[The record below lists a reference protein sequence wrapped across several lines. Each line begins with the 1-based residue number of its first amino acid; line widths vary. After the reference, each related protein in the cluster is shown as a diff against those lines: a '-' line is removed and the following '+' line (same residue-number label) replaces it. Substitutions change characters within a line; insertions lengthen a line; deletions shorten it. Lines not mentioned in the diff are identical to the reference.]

1 MIETIFTSAKKTSK
15 KLFFRATLGI
25 SLALALPFAQ
35 GQNYPSKPIRLVVG
49 SPSGALGDVLARV
62 TAQKIGE
69 SLGQP
74 MVVDNKPGAAI
85 AIAADIVAKAPGDG
99 YTLLVAPDAGLV
111 VNPFVY
117 PKLPYDPVK
126 DFQPIGLIGKATLVM
141 VVSPTLGVKT
151 VEEFI
156 KLAKANPGKVNF
168 ATGGA
173 GHPTHLAMELFR
185 NRMGLDLTHVPYK
198 GTTPAMQDIV
208 SGVVGTM
215 IVGVAEAMP
224 LIKAGR
230 VIALTASGPQ
240 AKEMFPNLPEMKSLN
255 KDLDIYV
262 WFGVFAPASTP
273 KPIVSLLNN
282 ELNKMLML
290 PDVIKRLNEF
300 GLAAQPGSA
309 SDVETI
315 MKIDMARNGPL
326 VKLLGLTAD

>member
-1 MIETIFTSAKKTSK
+1 
-15 KLFFRATLGI
+15 
-25 SLALALPFAQ
+25 
-35 GQNYPSKPIRLVVG
+35 
-49 SPSGALGDVLARV
+49 
-62 TAQKIGE
+62 
-69 SLGQP
+69 
-74 MVVDNKPGAAI
+74 
-85 AIAADIVAKAPGDG
+85 
-99 YTLLVAPDAGLV
+99 
-111 VNPFVY
+111 
-117 PKLPYDPVK
+117 
-126 DFQPIGLIGKATLVM
+126 
-141 VVSPTLGVKT
+141 
-151 VEEFI
+151 
-156 KLAKANPGKVNF
+156 
-168 ATGGA
+168 
-173 GHPTHLAMELFR
+173 
-185 NRMGLDLTHVPYK
+185 MGLDLTHVPYK